1 MMQIIVRR
9 KRDHEKRTWKQ
20 KQSSKQ
26 RPGPDEKNGV
36 LPVSICLLC
45 AGTGAG
51 TGRGK
56 ASAKS
61 LCKAALDATG
71 GSSYLTSQTTKAGD
85 CPIFTVA
92 QSKKISSI
100 AYLCDDKEIYSIC
113 VVKAAKKTDAS
124 GLLKSIKAYQKN
136 NSSSD
141 YLGDYSQTEQNVFKN
156 AVCGKKGQYV
166 WYIAMSSK
174 KDVNKK
180 GQDALKKQL

>member
-1 MMQIIVRR
+1 M
-9 KRDHEKRTWKQ
+9 KREHGNRNNHQNSGLGRMKKMVC
-20 KQSSKQ
+20 
-26 RPGPDEKNGV
+26 N
-36 LPVSICLLC
+36 LLAFVC
-45 AGTGAG
+45 FALALVQAPAVAEA
-51 TGRGK
+51 K

-113 VVKAAKKTDAS
+113 VVKAAKKSDAS

>member
-1 MMQIIVRR
+1 M
-9 KRDHEKRTWKQ
+9 KREHGNRNNHQNSGLGRMKKMVC
-20 KQSSKQ
+20 S
-26 RPGPDEKNGV
+26 
-36 LPVSICLLC
+36 LLAFVC
-45 AGTGAG
+45 FALALVQAPAVAEA
-51 TGRGK
+51 K

-113 VVKAAKKTDAS
+113 VVKAAKKSDAS

-156 AVCGKKGQYV
+156 AVCGKKV
-166 WYIAMSSK
+166 LSELW
-174 KDVNKK
+174 V
-180 GQDALKKQL
+180 